1 MLKGIQSQMCAFY
14 SNQLPSRTLAL
25 SIRGKQQVCASQS
38 VSQHQGASWAA
49 PQKQGR
55 LQLDAGHNAPQNQ
68 GKNRDVILGNEDL
81 EDLIDSIPHHDQ
93 IMHSIQEMY
102 PSGMVVTY

>member
-14 SNQLPSRTLAL
+14 CNQLPSRTLAL
-25 SIRGKQQVCASQS
+25 SIRGKQQVCASQR
-38 VSQHQGASWAA
+38 ASWAA

-55 LQLDAGHNAPQNQ
+55 LQLDAGHNAPQSQ

-81 EDLIDSIPHHDQ
+81 EGLIDSIPHHDQ